1 MTECRSGY
9 WQSLLGAVAGRMARV
24 RSHHGLLTS
33 TRPRPPMAKMMTIW
47 EGAMMLQ
54 QVAPKGTVEEQGL
67 ARGSEDFLEKVPL

>member
-1 MTECRSGY
+1 
-9 WQSLLGAVAGRMARV
+9 
-24 RSHHGLLTS
+24 
-33 TRPRPPMAKMMTIW
+33 MAKMMTIW